1 VRLTEEVLVRLL
13 MLIGFGMIVGG
24 IVISSLDEEAGL
36 FAFGLGMLLFWS
48 GLVFGMIERR

>member
-1 VRLTEEVLVRLL
+1 MWLTEEVLVRLL

-24 IVISSLDEEAGL
+24 IVISSFDDEAGL

-48 GLVFGMIERR
+48 GLVFRMIERR